1 MESIMGTCMY
11 CGQTRM
17 VEAATQEEAD
27 RIAAEECTC
36 GNKSKSIRKCKD
48 NIEQIC
54 GPSAQNFGMDILSN
68 ETIDVL
74 KDVGELCVLEAIGT
88 ATFRLPDSTV
98 AIKQTKDGVSVSR
111 KKVLSVKVEE

>member
-54 GPSAQNFGMDILSN
+54 GFSAQAFGMDILSN

-98 AIKQTKDGVSVSR
+98 VIKQTKDGVSVSR